1 VFGFSLPYLYSGFRL
16 SLFASRELYKVAD
29 PYYDCINPKAI
40 FENYGGFLNT
50 IFCIIFVDTKTLKT
64 HMKKETMLH
73 VGTKIRKIRELKGLT
88 QDYMANSLNLSQNA
102 YSKIEREETGITVE
116 RLADM
121 AKILGVE
128 MDTILHF
135 DEKMVFNHS
144 PQSGQLNTNT
154 INNYADDIK
163 TTYEKLLA
171 AKDETIRSQSEL
183 IDHLKNIKK

>member
-1 VFGFSLPYLYSGFRL
+1 
-16 SLFASRELYKVAD
+16 
-29 PYYDCINPKAI
+29 
-40 FENYGGFLNT
+40 
-50 IFCIIFVDTKTLKT
+50 
-64 HMKKETMLH
+64 MLH